1 MSINATFPSS
11 PVFGTP
17 APFFESAT
25 VVFSVE
31 VTLVF
36 SSVVC
41 LSVVTFSVVCS
52 LDVGYSVEGSFVVGS
67 FVVVSFV
74 AGTFPFFT
82 TTFAAGDA

>member
-17 APFFESAT
+17 DPFFESAT

-41 LSVVTFSVVCS
+41 LSVVTFSVVYS
-52 LDVGYSVEGSFVVGS
+52 LDVGFSVEGSFVVG
-67 FVVVSFV
+67 SFV